1 MLTKWIIISD
11 LIYFQWSSIM
21 PNPTISTLQSESF
34 VKKLV
39 ALGISN
45 VTYLRAVFPEDAFVD
60 RQLEGIRLKILRDDG
75 KCPAAAQVIAWLK
88 SAFDAFSKK
97 YVSVT
102 FVSTL

>member
-1 MLTKWIIISD
+1 MLT
-11 LIYFQWSSIM
+11 
-21 PNPTISTLQSESF
+21 NPTVSAVHSESF

-45 VTYLRAVFPEDAFVD
+45 VTYLRAVFPEEAYVD

-75 KCPAAAQVIAWLK
+75 TCPAAAQVVFWLR

-97 YVSVT
+97 YVSCVP
-102 FVSTL
+102 FLYFSFQILAKCFLKL